1 MDDMAGHTT
10 RRHITT
16 YRCFLL
22 VPKKREKADVFG
34 DGMMLF
40 QAGLSDLI

>member
-22 VPKKREKADVFG
+22 PKKREKADVFG